1 MRGVNMAIVKC
12 VKLILVSVV
21 VSSLMAINIA
31 KTNNNTSNN
40 THSLNEV
47 SGYEIASLTE
57 LDTSLKF
64 KRTPSQVQVDV
75 MNGKPPSHVR
85 MSTKPL
91 KFEEFV
97 QLYVNMS
104 KAKQGSSFIGVVVD
118 TGDKNW
124 KGGHIRDVQKIAQYL
139 ISGDLQNKKPGI
151 ALTDGANIAGII
163 PIAYNSNDRVKKFV
177 DAPDMANDEMED
189 ITVNIGEVLI
199 VVNNHV
205 LPRDENGHFPTKLSD
220 MYYHIL
226 DAAVLGRFGYD
237 MREHANDYSV
247 HVDRAAIE
255 QRKRTAIKAWDYKDT
270 PFFK

>member
-1 MRGVNMAIVKC
+1 MVIIKC

-21 VSSLMAINIA
+21 VSGLMEINITKA
-31 KTNNNTSNN
+31 NDNTSNN
-40 THSLNEV
+40 THSLNEI
-47 SGYEIASLTE
+47 SGYEIASLTV

-64 KRTPSQVQVDV
+64 KRTPSQIQVDA
-75 MNGKPPSHVR
+75 MNGRFPSHVR

-97 QLYVNMS
+97 QLYINMS

-118 TGDKNW
+118 TADKNW
-124 KGGHIRDVQKIAQYL
+124 KDGHIRDVQKIAQYL

-163 PIAYNSNDRVKKFV
+163 PIAYNPKDRVKKYV
-177 DAPDMANDEMED
+177 DAADMANDEMED

-205 LPRDENGHFPTKLSD
+205 LPRNEDGHFPTNLSD
-220 MYYHIL
+220 IYYHIL

-237 MREHANDYSV
+237 MREHADNYKV

-255 QRKRTAIKAWDYKDT
+255 QKKRAAINAWYYKDT
-270 PFFK
+270 PF

>member
-1 MRGVNMAIVKC
+1 MRGVTIMIVKC
-12 VKLILVSVV
+12 IKLTLVGIV
-21 VSSLMAINIA
+21 VSGLTAINITKA
-31 KTNNNTSNN
+31 NDNNSNN
-40 THSLNEV
+40 TPPPGEV
-47 SGYEIASLTE
+47 SGYEIAPLTQ

-64 KRTPSQVQVDV
+64 KRAPSQVQIDV
-75 MNGKPPSHVR
+75 MNGKLPSHVR

-91 KFEEFV
+91 KFQEFV

-104 KAKQGSSFIGVVVD
+104 KAKKGSSFIGVVVD
-118 TGDKNW
+118 TSDKNW
-124 KGGHIRDVQKIAQYL
+124 KDGHIRDVQKIAQYL

-205 LPRDENGHFPTKLSD
+205 LPRDEDGHFPTKISD
-220 MYYHIL
+220 VYYHIL

-237 MREHANDYSV
+237 MREHADNYKV
-247 HVDRAAIE
+247 HVDRATIE
-255 QRKRTAIKAWDYKDT
+255 QKKRAAINAWYYKDT
-270 PFFK
+270 PF